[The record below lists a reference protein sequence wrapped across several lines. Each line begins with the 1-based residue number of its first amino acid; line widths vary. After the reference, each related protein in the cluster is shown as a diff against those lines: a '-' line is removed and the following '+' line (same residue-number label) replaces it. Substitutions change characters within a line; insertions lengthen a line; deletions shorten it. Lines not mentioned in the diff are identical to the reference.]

1 MATRRVERV
10 SDLIKQQV
18 SNIIR
23 NDLKDP
29 RVGFITVTSVD
40 LSRDLRHAK
49 VFISV
54 MGSDEDR
61 SKSLEG
67 LERASGFIRSR
78 LGNMIR
84 IRHIPELLFR
94 HDDSY
99 EYAARIAV
107 VMKQIDLETKKEDEI
122 TNSDSDQASVE
133 DADHG

>member
-1 MATRRVERV
+1 MASRRVERV

-18 SNIIR
+18 SNIIK

-29 RVGFITVTSVD
+29 RVGFVTVTSVD
-40 LSRDLRHAK
+40 VSRDLRHAK

-61 SKSLEG
+61 SKSMEG
-67 LERASGFIRSR
+67 LGRATGFIRSR
-78 LGNMIR
+78 LGNKIR
-84 IRHIPELLFR
+84 IRHIPELIFR

-107 VMKQIDLETKKEDEI
+107 VMKQIELETKTEAQI
-122 TNSDSDQASVE
+122 NNSDQASVE
-133 DADHG
+133 DAGHG

>member
-1 MATRRVERV
+1 MASRRVERV

-29 RVGFITVTSVD
+29 RVGFVTVTSVD

-61 SKSLEG
+61 SKSMEG

-78 LGNMIR
+78 LGNKIR

-99 EYAARIAV
+99 EYAARIDV
-107 VMKQIDLETKKEDEI
+107 VMKQIELETIKADEL

-133 DADHG
+133 DAGHG

>member
-1 MATRRVERV
+1 MASRRVERV

-18 SNIIR
+18 SNIIS

-29 RVGFITVTSVD
+29 RVGFVTVTSVD

-49 VFISV
+49 VYISV

-61 SKSLEG
+61 ERTMEALN
-67 LERASGFIRSR
+67 RASGFMRTS
-78 LGNMIR
+78 LGNKIR

-94 HDDSY
+94 YDDSY

-107 VMKQIDLETKKEDEI
+107 VMKQIEPETKPVAE
-122 TNSDSDQASVE
+122 TTSSDQTSVE
-133 DADHG
+133 DAGHG

>member
-61 SKSLEG
+61 SKSMEG
-67 LERASGFIRSR
+67 LGRATGFIRSR
-78 LGNMIR
+78 LGNKIR
-84 IRHIPELLFR
+84 IRHIPELIFR

-107 VMKQIDLETKKEDEI
+107 VMKQIELETKTEAQI
-122 TNSDSDQASVE
+122 NNSDQASVE
-133 DADHG
+133 DAGHG

>member
-1 MATRRVERV
+1 MASRRVERV

-18 SNIIR
+18 SNIIS

-29 RVGFITVTSVD
+29 RVGFVTVTSVD

-49 VFISV
+49 VYISV

-61 SKSLEG
+61 ERTMEALN
-67 LERASGFIRSR
+67 RASGFMRTS
-78 LGNMIR
+78 LGNRIR

-94 HDDSY
+94 YDDSY

-107 VMKQIDLETKKEDEI
+107 VMKEIEPVTKQVAET
-122 TNSDSDQASVE
+122 TGSDQISVE
-133 DADHG
+133 DAGHG

>member
-1 MATRRVERV
+1 MASRRVERV

-18 SNIIR
+18 SNIIS

-29 RVGFITVTSVD
+29 RVGFVTVTSVD

-49 VFISV
+49 VYISV

-61 SKSLEG
+61 ERTMEALN
-67 LERASGFIRSR
+67 RASGFMRTS
-78 LGNMIR
+78 LGNRIR

-94 HDDSY
+94 YDDSY

-107 VMKQIDLETKKEDEI
+107 VMKQIEPETKPVAE
-122 TNSDSDQASVE
+122 TTSSDQISVE
-133 DADHG
+133 DAGHG

>member
-1 MATRRVERV
+1 MASRRVERV

-18 SNIIR
+18 SNIIS

-29 RVGFITVTSVD
+29 RVGFVTVTSVV

-49 VFISV
+49 VYISV

-61 SKSLEG
+61 ERTMEALN
-67 LERASGFIRSR
+67 RASGFMRTR
-78 LGNMIR
+78 LGNRIR

-94 HDDSY
+94 YDDSY

-107 VMKQIDLETKKEDEI
+107 VMKQIEPETKPVAA
-122 TNSDSDQASVE
+122 TTRSDQTSVE
-133 DADHG
+133 DAGHG